1 MNRYIKGKIH
11 GVRVTKSLLRYH
23 GSVTVDRE
31 LMEKAGIEPY
41 EAVDVVNLNTGDRWS
56 TYILPGGKGEF
67 WLNGG
72 SARLGTLGDECLLMV
87 YGFGDKF
94 PGAKVVMVNEKN
106 EIIDLIDYK

>member
-23 GSVTVDRE
+23 GSVTVDSE

-87 YGFGDKF
+87 YGFGDSF

>member
-11 GVRVTKSLLRYH
+11 GVRVTKSMLRYH

-56 TYILPGGKGEF
+56 TYILPGAKGEF